1 MVSFPLRIV
10 SCSHSWGWCLFFS
23 LISFPTRT
31 SMFSSISVFWIL
43 SEPRKTQKF
52 QSKPFLKLTGPS
64 HPQWRRAP
72 WRDMFYMSPFSVLC
86 SVLLE
91 LLGGHGAVRAKAW
104 QIASGVSGAVDGWC
118 GNQLPSWSN
127 GMGSLFVF
135 FLENCGKPGKVSYV
149 LFSKLVCSPLFSPC
163 LPPLSPPY
171 LSVFFFFSRL
181 LYDSHAKA
189 RIMLGWI
196 YFKYQR
202 SIFTYCILESS
213 RWKCVTVGVSHAGR
227 GTWRLFCVGFYLNMC
242 LFWIML
248 PWAKLSRCLYFYIE
262 SQNWNIQT
270 I

>member
-1 MVSFPLRIV
+1 
-10 SCSHSWGWCLFFS
+10 
-23 LISFPTRT
+23 
-31 SMFSSISVFWIL
+31 
-43 SEPRKTQKF
+43 
-52 QSKPFLKLTGPS
+52 
-64 HPQWRRAP
+64 
-72 WRDMFYMSPFSVLC
+72 MFYMSPFSVLC

-118 GNQLPSWSN
+118 GNQLPSWSL
-127 GMGSLFVF
+127 MGWVHFLFFSLRIVENQEKWAMFCFPNWFV
-135 FLENCGKPGKVSYV
+135 L
-149 LFSKLVCSPLFSPC
+149 LFSPLVSPLS
-163 LPPLSPPY
+163 LPPTSL
-171 LSVFFFFSRL
+171 FFFFSRL